1 MQSDNIQLT
10 GVNKEVADYGEKGE
24 QIHWNNK
31 EFSGVPLQSSS
42 SGGIFKYLN
51 GAFFYSI
58 VPKPISMVFFLFLG
72 FYLLLQVMGV
82 SRWLSAIGAMAYAFS
97 SFNIISVE
105 VGHDNKVLAM
115 AFMAPVIAG
124 VIMAYRGDILK
135 GVMLTAF
142 GAGFQLYFGHIQI
155 TYYTLIIVLAYLVVV
170 IYKTYKDHSWG
181 QFLRASGALAC
192 ATLIAFGCN
201 FTKLYS
207 TIEYADYS
215 TRGGSELK
223 KDQSENVSSDGL
235 DKDYALSWSSGKM
248 ETFTLLFPYFHG
260 GASSERL
267 SESSDTYQVLSS
279 RGVDRRNIEGVMG
292 NLPLYWGTQPF
303 TGGPIYF
310 GAIICFLFFLAL
322 LTLKG
327 SLKWWGL
334 SLTIL
339 SLLLA
344 MGKNLEWFTDIFF
357 YYVPLYNK
365 FRSVTMIFS
374 IAQLTVPFLGIVIL
388 DKILKQE
395 LDIKEATQKV
405 ILSAGVVI
413 GLGVVLMVFKSSFF
427 DFKGQNDAAYGF
439 PQWLLDAIV
448 SDRKRLYTN
457 DIIRSLIFIGLIA
470 GVLWLYLKKTIKLNY
485 VIAMTALLVLV
496 DLWAVN
502 KRYLGADD
510 FQSKK
515 RAAQAQFQPTQADQQ
530 ILQDNDY

>member
-42 SGGIFKYLN
+42 SYGIFKYLN

-124 VIMAYRGDILK
+124 VIMAYRGDLLK

-181 QFLRASGALAC
+181 QFFKASGALAG

-248 ETFTLLFPYFHG
+248 
-260 GASSERL
+260 
-267 SESSDTYQVLSS
+267 
-279 RGVDRRNIEGVMG
+279 
-292 NLPLYWGTQPF
+292 
-303 TGGPIYF
+303 
-310 GAIICFLFFLAL
+310 
-322 LTLKG
+322 
-327 SLKWWGL
+327 
-334 SLTIL
+334 
-339 SLLLA
+339 
-344 MGKNLEWFTDIFF
+344 
-357 YYVPLYNK
+357 
-365 FRSVTMIFS
+365 
-374 IAQLTVPFLGIVIL
+374 
-388 DKILKQE
+388 
-395 LDIKEATQKV
+395 
-405 ILSAGVVI
+405 
-413 GLGVVLMVFKSSFF
+413 
-427 DFKGQNDAAYGF
+427 
-439 PQWLLDAIV
+439 
-448 SDRKRLYTN
+448 
-457 DIIRSLIFIGLIA
+457 
-470 GVLWLYLKKTIKLNY
+470 
-485 VIAMTALLVLV
+485 
-496 DLWAVN
+496 
-502 KRYLGADD
+502 
-510 FQSKK
+510 
-515 RAAQAQFQPTQADQQ
+515 
-530 ILQDNDY
+530 